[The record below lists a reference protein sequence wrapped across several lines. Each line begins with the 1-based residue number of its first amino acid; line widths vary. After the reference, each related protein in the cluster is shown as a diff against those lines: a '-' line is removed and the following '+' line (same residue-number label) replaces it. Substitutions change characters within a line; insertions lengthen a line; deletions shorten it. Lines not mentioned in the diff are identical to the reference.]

1 MKRSTLGSG
10 GQSSRSDEAEVR
22 FGALAEASF
31 LTSWGRVGSRVYVC
45 DCDYLRYSDGG
56 LKSGGGVM
64 SILRR
69 VYSGRMYIVVVEAA
83 GQGHLILIT
92 QVWKETSGDPS
103 GLT

>member
-56 LKSGGGVM
+56 LKSGGLCPFYGEYTVDECTLL
-64 SILRR
+64 S
-69 VYSGRMYIVVVEAA
+69 
-83 GQGHLILIT
+83 
-92 QVWKETSGDPS
+92 WK
-103 GLT
+103 LLAKAI